1 MLLLYTVCV
10 VKRGRASVM
19 VFSLLFFNFSTKRL
33 RKKKEINTM
42 FQAVSGETKASG
54 ISVL

>member
-10 VKRGRASVM
+10 VEWGRASVM
-19 VFSLLFFNFSTKRL
+19 VFSLLFFKL
-33 RKKKEINTM
+33 QYKKFEKKNKHD
-42 FQAVSGETKASG
+42 VSGSKCGETKASG

>member
-19 VFSLLFFNFSTKRL
+19 VFSLLFFKL
-33 RKKKEINTM
+33 QYKKVEEKKEINM